1 MLLPHTLMSHRRDR
15 RLSLFADS
23 VSRKLANIAHC
34 PPETPIVHS
43 LRRWRENQKLSVNVR
58 GAERLCHVP
67 LEKMGGRSSHMTQ
80 QRCPY
85 LLLSD
90 FVMQWVCK
98 WDKNAEPWTLKVTP
112 RYHYTLCSSPPPPLS
127 AFLTD
132 FECALEIK
140 AQHRNI
146 CLVSDVENRRE
157 KTKRGTTPI
166 DNLFYV

>member
-1 MLLPHTLMSHRRDR
+1 MDLEGYTSIPLY
-15 RLSLFADS
+15 S
-23 VSRKLANIAHC
+23 VFFPA
-34 PPETPIVHS
+34 PTP
-43 LRRWRENQKLSVNVR
+43 
-58 GAERLCHVP
+58 
-67 LEKMGGRSSHMTQ
+67 
-80 QRCPY
+80 
-85 LLLSD
+85 
-90 FVMQWVCK
+90 
-98 WDKNAEPWTLKVTP
+98 
-112 RYHYTLCSSPPPPLS
+112 S